1 MTSNFLSFKK
11 IVESK
16 FESMSNF
23 SFLTTGSFQ
32 AYKGLENL
40 RDTKENYGVIEVKI
54 GLATLTDFDKEKCV
68 VSDFDRRAIKARME
82 YILETR
88 NEEYDDLFED
98 KTSWSTFKASDWLEE
113 NKISPTYY
121 SAVIN
126 GRIVRKNLAYE
137 RLIKLMGLT

>member
-1 MTSNFLSFKK
+1 MTSNFKAFKEF
-11 IVESK
+11 VEGK

-23 SFLTTGSFQ
+23 SFLVTGSFQ
-32 AYKGLENL
+32 TYKGLENL

-54 GLATLTDFDKEKCV
+54 GLATLTDFDKEKCE
-68 VSDFDRRAIKARME
+68 VSDFDRLAIKARME

-98 KTSWSTFKASDWLEE
+98 KTSWSTFKVCDWLKE
-113 NKISPTYY
+113 NKISPIYY

-137 RLIKLMGLT
+137 RLIKLIGPT